1 MSDRKQRVRV
11 NNSYSIWFEI
21 VFGVPQSSIF
31 APLLFNI
38 FLADLFFILNKID
51 IANYTDDNTP
61 YISSNDVSWLKKRL
75 EDASKELL
83 KSLDDNIVESSPDKC
98 HLLVNANDN
107 VVIRIGNFQMEDAKR
122 EKLSDIQFDNNLIF
136 WFSFIRN
143 M

>member
-83 KSLDDNIVESSPDKC
+83 KSLDDNIVKSSPDKC

>member
-51 IANYTDDNTP
+51 IANYTDDNKP

-83 KSLDDNIVESSPDKC
+83 KSLDDNIVKSSPDKC

-122 EKLSDIQFDNNLIF
+122 EKLSNIQFDNNLIF

>member
-83 KSLDDNIVESSPDKC
+83 KSLDDNIVKSSPDKC

-122 EKLSDIQFDNNLIF
+122 EKLSNIQFDNNLIF

>member
-21 VFGVPQSSIF
+21 VFGVPQGSIF

-83 KSLDDNIVESSPDKC
+83 KSLDDNIVKSSPDKC